1 MCFSAP
7 ASFAA
12 AAITGAAGIA
22 TVSRVQSRNEF
33 PLAVMP
39 IFFAVQQTIEG
50 LLWLSLPDDPTGP
63 IPLALT
69 HVFLLFALVFWPVYA
84 PFATLSMEAD
94 QMRRKWI
101 GVCLFA
107 GFIVAAYF
115 LWSLH
120 MGPRTASIDDSHI
133 VYSGDPH
140 LPVFVLYLY
149 PAATCLAPAL
159 SSHRLVRVL
168 GLLVFLG
175 SLAAYIAYRD
185 AFASVWCFF
194 AAVASG
200 IILYQFETARRQRE
214 TPKLSAK

>member
-12 AAITGAAGIA
+12 AAITGATGIA
-22 TVSRVQSRNEF
+22 TVTRVQGRSEF
-33 PLAVMP
+33 PLAAMP

-50 LLWLSLPDDPTGP
+50 LLWLRLPDDPAGP
-63 IPLALT
+63 IPIALT

-84 PFATLSMEAD
+84 PFATLSIESD
-94 QMRRKWI
+94 PRRYKWI
-101 GVCLFA
+101 SVCLFS

-120 MGPRTASIDDSHI
+120 MGPRTASIEDGHI
-133 VYSGDPH
+133 IYSGDPH

-159 SSHRLVRVL
+159 SSHRLVRIL
-168 GLLVFLG
+168 GLFVFLG

-200 IILYQFETARRQRE
+200 IILYQFETARRQRQAE
-214 TPKLSAK
+214 SVTAE